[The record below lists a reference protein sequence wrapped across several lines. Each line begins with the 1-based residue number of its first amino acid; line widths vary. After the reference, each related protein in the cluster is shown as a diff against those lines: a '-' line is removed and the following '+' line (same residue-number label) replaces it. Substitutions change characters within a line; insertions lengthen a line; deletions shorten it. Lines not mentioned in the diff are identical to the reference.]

1 MNKLSRSAALF
12 GMAIALLPGQSAIAQ
27 EPTLRIVFP
36 YAAGGSADAVA
47 RLMAEHL
54 QKNLGRAVIVE
65 NKPGA
70 GGRIGA
76 QAVKDAPAD
85 GSTLLFAASPQITL
99 QPHVLS
105 NLGYDP
111 FVDFAPLARVVKF
124 DQALAVSGKVPAR
137 SIKELS
143 AWVKAS
149 PDRAVFGSPGAGTA
163 AHLAVMVL
171 SKTFDLNLR
180 HVAYKGTPAALPDL
194 LEGRLPFYM
203 AGNAELMEHHKAGG
217 IRIVAIAGA
226 SRSPFLPEVPT
237 LYESGVAFSA
247 DGWFAFYAPART
259 PSEILGRLEKAV
271 LAAARST
278 DVKDRIQKMGF
289 EPTSTSSADLARLQR
304 AEFEAWA
311 NVVKANGLK
320 PE

>member
-1 MNKLSRSAALF
+1 MSKLSRSAALF
-12 GMAIALLPGQSAIAQ
+12 GLAITLLLGQPAIAQ

-47 RLMAEHL
+47 RLIAEHL
-54 QKNLGRAVIVE
+54 QKKSSRAVIVE

-76 QAVKDAPAD
+76 QAVKDAPAN

-99 QPHVLS
+99 QPHILS

-111 FVDFAPLARVVKF
+111 FSDFAPLARVVKF
-124 DQALAVSGKVPAR
+124 DQALAVSGKVPVR
-137 SIKELS
+137 SIKELA
-143 AWVKAS
+143 AWVRAS

-163 AHLAVMVL
+163 AHLAVMVV

-194 LEGRLPFYM
+194 LEGRLPLYM
-203 AGNAELMEHHKAGG
+203 ANNAELMEHHKAGG

-237 LYESGVAFSA
+237 LKESGVAFSA

-259 PSEILGRLEKAV
+259 PPEILGRLEKAI

-278 DVKDRIQKMGF
+278 QVKDRIQAMGF
-289 EPTSTSSADLARLQR
+289 APASTSAAELARIQR
-304 AEFEAWA
+304 AEFDAWA
-311 NVVKANGLK
+311 NVVKATSFK
-320 PE
+320 SE

>member
-1 MNKLSRSAALF
+1 MNKLLRLAAVF
-12 GMAIALLPGQSAIAQ
+12 GLAITALPAKPANAQ
-27 EPTLRIVFP
+27 ETTLRIVFP
-36 YAAGGSADAVA
+36 FAAGGSADAVA
-47 RLMAEHL
+47 RLIAEHL
-54 QKNLGRAVIVE
+54 QKHSGRAVIIE

-85 GSTLLFAASPQITL
+85 GSTLLFAAAPQFTL
-99 QPHVLS
+99 QPHVIA

-111 FVDFAPLARVVKF
+111 FADFAPLARVVKF
-124 DQALAVSGKVPAR
+124 DQALAVSGKVPPR
-137 SIKELS
+137 SIKEL
-143 AWVKAS
+143 AEWVKGS

-180 HVAYKGTPAALPDL
+180 HVAYKGTPSALPDL
-194 LEGRLPFYM
+194 LEGRLPLYV

-217 IRIVAIAGA
+217 VRILAIAGA
-226 SRSPFLPEVPT
+226 ARSPFLPDVPT
-237 LYESGVAFSA
+237 LKESGVAFAA

-259 PSEILGRLEKAV
+259 PPQILERLEKAI
-271 LAAARST
+271 LAAALST
-278 DVKDRIQKMGF
+278 QIRDRMQAMGF
-289 EPTSTSSADLARLQR
+289 EPTTTSSEELKRVQR
-304 AEFEAWA
+304 REFDAWA
-311 NVVKANGLK
+311 KVIKATGFK

>member
-1 MNKLSRSAALF
+1 MNKLSRCAALF
-12 GMAIALLPGQSAIAQ
+12 GLAVIVLPGQPAIAQ
-27 EPTLRIVFP
+27 EATLRIVFP

-47 RLMAEHL
+47 RLIAEHL
-54 QKNLGRAVIVE
+54 QKHLGRAVIVE

-76 QAVKDAPAD
+76 QAVKDAPPD
-85 GSTLLFAASPQITL
+85 GSTLLFASGPQFTL

-105 NLGYDP
+105 KLGYDP
-111 FVDFAPLARVVKF
+111 FADFAPLARVVKF

-137 SIKELS
+137 SIKEL
-143 AWVKAS
+143 ATWVKAR
-149 PDRAVFGSPGAGTA
+149 PDRAVFGSPGSGTA

-180 HVAYKGTPAALPDL
+180 HVAYRGTPAALPDL
-194 LEGRLPFYM
+194 LEGRLPLYM

-217 IRIVAIAGA
+217 VRILAIAGA
-226 SRSPFLPEVPT
+226 ARSPFLPDVPT
-237 LYESGVAFSA
+237 LKESGVAFSA

-259 PSEILGRLEKAV
+259 PPDMLRRLENAI

-278 DVKDRIQKMGF
+278 QVKDRIQAMGF
-289 EPTSTSSADLARLQR
+289 EPTSTSSAELAPIQR
-304 AEFEAWA
+304 AEFDAWA
-311 NVVKANGLK
+311 NVVKVTGFK
-320 PE
+320 HE